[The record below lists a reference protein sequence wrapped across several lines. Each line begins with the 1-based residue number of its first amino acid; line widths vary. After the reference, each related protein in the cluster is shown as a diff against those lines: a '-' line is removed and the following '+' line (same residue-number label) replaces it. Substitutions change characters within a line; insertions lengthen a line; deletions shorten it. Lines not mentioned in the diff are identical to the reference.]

1 MRLAVVEDD
10 RALCARVA
18 GAIRS
23 AGHNC
28 TEFHSGDALQRSLR
42 RESYDLVVVDERIA
56 DMPSAELLGWMRNT
70 MQSSPSI
77 ILLTRNECQ
86 RNHGSDFN
94 PADDCIQAPDAV
106 DHINDHVD
114 AVLRKRFA
122 HVDASGSCETFG
134 AYAFD
139 TAKRS
144 VTMNGAAISVTAK
157 EFALALLFFRNL
169 GRPLSRAHL
178 MEAVWGRL
186 LDQGSRTLD
195 AHVSQIRNHLR
206 LGPENGLRLG
216 SIYGFGYKL
225 ERS

>member
-10 RALCARVA
+10 RALCAHLA
-18 GAIRS
+18 GTIRS

-42 RESYDLVVVDERIA
+42 RESYDLVVIDERLA
-56 DMPSAELLGWMRNT
+56 DMPSADLIHWMRGSAP
-70 MQSSPSI
+70 SSPSVI
-77 ILLTRNECQ
+77 MLTRQEC
-86 RNHGSDFN
+86 RGNHASAQN
-94 PADDCIQAPDAV
+94 PADDCLHTPDKV
-106 DHINDHVD
+106 DSINEHVD

-122 HVDASGSCETFG
+122 HVDTAGSSEVYG
-134 AYAFD
+134 ARAFD
-139 TAKRS
+139 LIAHS
-144 VTMNGAAISVTAK
+144 VTINGTVVPATAK

-195 AHVSQIRNHLR
+195 AHISQIRSHLG
-206 LGPENGLRLG
+206 LVPENGLRLG
-216 SIYGFGYKL
+216 AIYGFGYKL
-225 ERS
+225 ERA

>member
-10 RALCARVA
+10 RALCARLA
-18 GAIRS
+18 GTIRS

-42 RESYDLVVVDERIA
+42 RESYDLVVIDERLA
-56 DMPSAELLGWMRNT
+56 DMPSAELIHWMRGSAP
-70 MQSSPSI
+70 SSPSVI
-77 ILLTRNECQ
+77 MLTRQEC
-86 RNHGSDFN
+86 RGNHGSALN
-94 PADDCIQAPDAV
+94 PADDCVQTPDKV
-106 DHINDHVD
+106 DSINDHVD
-114 AVLRKRFA
+114 AVLRLRFA
-122 HVDASGSCETFG
+122 HVDTAGGTEVYGTH
-134 AYAFD
+134 AFD
-139 TAKRS
+139 TIARS
-144 VTMNGAAISVTAK
+144 VTIDGAAIPATAK

-206 LGPENGLRLG
+206 LGPENGLRLMA
-216 SIYGFGYKL
+216 IYGYGYKL
-225 ERS
+225 DRA